1 MHQTLLFSFFFFSFF
16 VIFRKFNVFFLSG
29 WSTLFCFFVL
39 LCLVFFYFLFLN
51 LNMQDFSRKGKFLRE
66 KLVVEFGWREDT
78 DGWGGLR
85 WLNAVR
91 GGLRWCFVL
100 IFSFFL
106 LFSFYKKKD
115 RRQPLRSCVL
125 ICIACFLAFFS
136 HFQSKPAI
144 STQTSSAGSLFY
156 SPALN
161 PM

>member
-100 IFSFFL
+100 IFSSFQLLQKERPEATTPVVCINLYRLFF
-106 LFSFYKKKD
+106 
-115 RRQPLRSCVL
+115 
-125 ICIACFLAFFS
+125 CFLFPFPTN
-136 HFQSKPAI
+136 PAI
-144 STQTSSAGSLFY
+144 LIQTSSAGSLFY
-156 SPALN
+156 SPALS
-161 PM
+161 PL